1 MSATI
6 IDGRAMGLAL
16 RAELRE
22 DARAYTQQHGMP
34 PQLVIVRVDGD
45 AASGVYSKAILRIAD
60 DIGVKAR
67 LEQLPAQTSPAEL
80 RSLLLRL
87 NADMQVNG
95 VIVQMPL
102 PAHLSQKMVADTLT
116 MEKDID
122 GICPRSAG
130 NLFLGLPSFLP
141 STAAAVMEILER
153 TQTPLVGRRVVI
165 LGRSNVVGKPLAMM
179 LLQKNAT
186 VTVCHSR
193 TPELARFTRAAD
205 VLIAAVGRA
214 VMVTADMVL
223 PGATVIDVGINARA
237 EGGIIGDVDVL
248 SVREVA
254 GAVTPTPG
262 GVGPLTN
269 VLLLKQCIE
278 AAWQQGG
285 GRIKDDERVEGEVA
299 STRVNVG

>member
-1 MSATI
+1 MTATI
-6 IDGRAMGLAL
+6 IDGRAMGMAI
-16 RAELRE
+16 RAELRA
-22 DARAYTQQHGMP
+22 DIQKYTQLRTVP
-34 PQLVIVRVDGD
+34 PGLVIVRVGGD
-45 AASGVYSKAILRIAD
+45 AASGVYAKAILRIAD

-67 LEQLPAQTSPAEL
+67 LEQLAEQTSPDEL
-80 RSLLLRL
+80 RSLLLHL
-87 NADMQVNG
+87 NADAEVNG

-102 PAHLSQKMVADTLT
+102 PAHLSQNMVADTVA

-153 TQTPLVGRRVVI
+153 TRTPLEEKRIVI
-165 LGRSNVVGKPLAMM
+165 VGRSNVVGKPLAMM

-193 TPELARFTRAAD
+193 TPDIATFTREAN
-205 VLIAAVGRA
+205 VLIAAAGRA
-214 VMVTADMVL
+214 TMIHAAMVR
-223 PGATVIDVGINARA
+223 PGAVVIDVGINALP

-254 GAVTPTPG
+254 SAVTPTPG

-269 VLLLKQCIE
+269 VLLLKQCVA
-278 AAWQQGG
+278 AAWQQIG
-285 GRIKDDERVEGEVA
+285 GRVQSETVPH
-299 STRVNVG
+299 SS